1 MKKIIVMVFAIMML
15 MTSVVL
21 AHNDTVTMPEGANI
35 ASIEK
40 IAVARPLYVPL
51 KDFPSLDELTL
62 AESNGAA
69 KNKVIQ
75 VVPYADVANG
85 IKVDTGK
92 DIDKL
97 DCHVAAKLFRDNVKR
112 YADAYVLLTV
122 ANNTRTVFYFDVYR
136 SGTNELLYSNRMITT
151 TDESDTIKDYTGMV
165 QDFYN
170 GLETSQKMQIKE
182 QEKAREDAAKAAEK
196 AQREREREAARARDK
211 D

>member
-1 MKKIIVMVFAIMML
+1 M
-15 MTSVVL
+15 
-21 AHNDTVTMPEGANI
+21 
-35 ASIEK
+35 
-40 IAVARPLYVPL
+40 
-51 KDFPSLDELTL
+51 
-62 AESNGAA
+62 
-69 KNKVIQ
+69 
-75 VVPYADVANG
+75 PYADVANG
-85 IKVDTGK
+85 IKADTGK

-97 DCHVAAKLFRDNVKR
+97 DRHVAAKLFRDNVKR